1 MKRLSIPSTVTVIAR
16 GTFQYCERLTEVELN
31 DGLLEIGDG
40 AFSMCS
46 ALKRVEIP
54 STVVRIGDRAFE
66 YAPVSIQLPD
76 SIENIDQRALANNK
90 TITNFRIP
98 PLIRSISSGVLAD
111 CESLFSL
118 ELPESIYMGMMPFS
132 NCISLR
138 NIALP
143 YDVSILG
150 RGIRGPFQFC
160 DDLKELFDTDNQITN
175 ALQHRF
181 DNLPIHKM
189 IYYQSYNNVTPD
201 QLNSALDMRSG
212 QRRSARMKLD
222 QTGKQQDCLGMTPLH
237 IIACSTVQN
246 IELYK
251 VLVAKYPDNLIT
263 KDRWGAVPLLYAVW
277 GNAPSEVIRFLIE
290 SHQETLVTKD
300 KWELTPLL
308 YAVWGK
314 VPSEIIRFLVESYQS
329 LYPNQEFNLTQMMA
343 TLSKAK
349 VSNDV
354 IRTLLDIQQ
363 ELVPDLN
370 WEEWIG
376 ELTAHD
382 HISQKTFRF
391 LVQCGFTER
400 VNAIGLKQYRDG
412 MMGEMEKSFSFGKV
426 VWLDSVRSKLIQYEE
441 EYHTLKEAT
450 TILELALWKYK
461 MEESDTKKKRKR
473 TYESDSD
480 FREQCRVGCSADIV
494 IEHVLPFLVPRCE

>member
-1 MKRLSIPSTVTVIAR
+1 MAEEDNINSEVFIYTEGAVVPRDVVRVRVHPSVTIIPEHAFYNRRKLEEVELCDGLLEIGQYVFQFCSELKRLSIPSTVTVITR
-16 GTFQYCERLTEVELN
+16 GTCQYCERLTEVELN

-76 SIENIDQRALANNK
+76 RIENIDQRALANNK

-98 PLIRSISSGVLAD
+98 PLIRCISSGVLAD

-160 DDLKELFDTDNQITN
+160 DDLKELFDTDNQIIN

-212 QRRSARMKLD
+212 QRRSARMKLASCFVMTSKSYSI
-222 QTGKQQDCLGMTPLH
+222 QTIK
-237 IIACSTVQN
+237 
-246 IELYK
+246 
-251 VLVAKYPDNLIT
+251 
-263 KDRWGAVPLLYAVW
+263 
-277 GNAPSEVIRFLIE
+277 
-290 SHQETLVTKD
+290 
-300 KWELTPLL
+300 
-308 YAVWGK
+308 
-314 VPSEIIRFLVESYQS
+314 
-329 LYPNQEFNLTQMMA
+329 
-343 TLSKAK
+343 
-349 VSNDV
+349 
-354 IRTLLDIQQ
+354 
-363 ELVPDLN
+363 
-370 WEEWIG
+370 
-376 ELTAHD
+376 
-382 HISQKTFRF
+382 
-391 LVQCGFTER
+391 
-400 VNAIGLKQYRDG
+400 
-412 MMGEMEKSFSFGKV
+412 
-426 VWLDSVRSKLIQYEE
+426 
-441 EYHTLKEAT
+441 
-450 TILELALWKYK
+450 
-461 MEESDTKKKRKR
+461 
-473 TYESDSD
+473 
-480 FREQCRVGCSADIV
+480 
-494 IEHVLPFLVPRCE
+494 